1 MNAPLKWHKS
11 TYSSDSGGNCLEM
24 AFDWHKSSYSDSSGG
39 NCVEA
44 ISWRKSMYSSDA
56 GGDCVEVAADW
67 HRSSYSDPGGGNC
80 AEVARRP
87 DRAPVHI
94 QEVHIRDSKNPTGGA
109 LTFNQPTWSS
119 FLGHVKA
126 HIPV

>member
-1 MNAPLKWHKS
+1 MS
-11 TYSSDSGGNCLEM
+11 TTM
-24 AFDWHKSSYSDSSGG
+24 HWRKSSYSDGG
-39 NCVEA
+39 
-44 ISWRKSMYSSDA
+44 

-67 HRSSYSDPGGGNC
+67 HKSSHSDPSGGNC
-80 AEVARRP
+80 LEVSVGRRP

-94 QEVHIRDSKNPTGGA
+94 PAVHVRDSKNPTGPT
-109 LTFNQPTWSS
+109 LTLSQPSWSR